1 MFAIFRAQ
9 LRNVFRLPALLAAL
23 VFLALWSGLM
33 LGGVPASL
41 NATSTFHSLGAN
53 DPGDQYA
60 AHLAR
65 RYGARLTPS
74 TRERLNDE
82 LESEKRHFA
91 DDLAELP
98 AAVEAGVTDW
108 ESYQAY
114 LNQAQRSE
122 EGMAVSGYDDE
133 GGDVYQD
140 PVLQAINVG
149 AYSSRVRVEY
159 LTQLVD
165 PLTMYTGGD
174 VGTSDAEAVEA
185 AKTDALS
192 TLLMTREQPL
202 IGRQSS
208 GSVTWDEQDSSED
221 GNATISASLPP
232 TMVERVDAL
241 FAQLD
246 TEDCQFGYLPAQARN
261 AAVNTVVALL
271 VGLPIATMIVVV
283 PVRTRDRRYGIVAL
297 QFASRVGRGIV
308 WPQILALFAAA
319 LLVSLVAGLIVL
331 LPMLWVFRD
340 FLAFPM
346 LDVTSVFNAGNMLW
360 FDVDLAQF
368 LVLGCLLAT
377 LFASAC
383 AMLSAWLVRF
393 VDSLIP
399 MLLRVVPFTAV
410 CVLAGM
416 IGMGIDVFQ
425 LDALLNRWIPMPGCE
440 YLVCAAILIVT
451 LALWCVT
458 GIRSRTRELV
468 AR

>member
-1 MFAIFRAQ
+1 M
-9 LRNVFRLPALLAAL
+9 
-23 VFLALWSGLM
+23 VFLTLWSGLM

-60 AHLAR
+60 AQLAR

-74 TRERLNDE
+74 TREGLSNE

-98 AAVEAGVTDW
+98 AAVAAGVTDW

-133 GGDVYQD
+133 GGDVYRG

-159 LTQLVD
+159 LTRLVN
-165 PLTMYTGGD
+165 PLAMYTGAD
-174 VGTSDAEAVEA
+174 VGASDTEVIEAV
-185 AKTDALS
+185 KTGALS

-202 IGRQSS
+202 IGGQSS
-208 GSVTWDEQDSSED
+208 GSVTWNEQDSSEN
-221 GNATISASLPP
+221 GNETTSASLPP
-232 TMVERVDAL
+232 TMVERVDVL
-241 FAQLD
+241 FAQFD
-246 TEDCQFGYLPAQARN
+246 TEDCQFGYLPEQARN

-271 VGLPIATMIVVV
+271 VGLPIVAMIVIV

-308 WPQILALFAAA
+308 WPQTLALLAAA
-319 LLVSLVAGLIVL
+319 SLVSLAAGLMVL

-346 LDVTSVFNAGNMLW
+346 LDATRIFDAGSMLW
-360 FDVDLAQF
+360 FDTNLAWF
-368 LVLGCLLAT
+368 LVLACLLSV
-377 LFASAC
+377 LFAVAC
-383 AMLSAWLVRF
+383 AMLAAWLVRF

-399 MLLRVVPFTAV
+399 MLLRVVPFAAV
-410 CVLAGM
+410 CVLVGM
-416 IGMGIDVFQ
+416 FGMGIDVFR
-425 LDALLNRWIPMPGCE
+425 LDALLNRWVPMPGCE
-440 YLVCAAILIVT
+440 YLACAAALIV
-451 LALWCVT
+451 ASVLWCVT